1 MKSFLKVLG
10 WVFAFIALVG
20 NTQVMAREG
29 VNGVTFGAFMFWAV
43 LSFVCFWRGY
53 KK

>member
-10 WVFAFIALVG
+10 WVFIFIALVG

-29 VNGVTFGAFMFWAV
+29 FNGVTFAAFLFWII
-43 LSFVCFWRGY
+43 LSIACFWGGY